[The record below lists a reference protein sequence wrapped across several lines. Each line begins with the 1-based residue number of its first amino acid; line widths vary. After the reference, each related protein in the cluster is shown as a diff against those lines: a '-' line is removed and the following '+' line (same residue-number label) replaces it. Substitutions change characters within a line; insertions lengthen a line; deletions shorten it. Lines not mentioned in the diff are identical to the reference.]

1 MLAND
6 KTMILWIGMVMMKEN
21 KKVKVPV
28 YVADWFEIVKVY
40 SLSDIYNTICDNM
53 DSSLRSSAYN
63 MSEYNMSL
71 ILHWV
76 DNLQEDLMVTL
87 VNMKQFGYNVED
99 RDKKFI
105 IYDYYEDMYIEPND
119 DISENIHSALVFD
132 TKKDIEKYLRDRY
145 RAVEI
150 YVK

>member
-1 MLAND
+1 MNNNLESL
-6 KTMILWIGMVMMKEN
+6 KPT
-21 KKVKVPV
+21 VPA

>member
-1 MLAND
+1 MN
-6 KTMILWIGMVMMKEN
+6 N
-21 KKVKVPV
+21 KLESLKPTVPQ
-28 YVADWFEIVKVY
+28 YVADWFEIAKVY
-40 SLSDIYNTICDNM
+40 SLSDIYSMICEDL
-53 DSSLRSSAYN
+53 DSSLRYSAYN

>member
-1 MLAND
+1 
-6 KTMILWIGMVMMKEN
+6 MKMDNLESL
-21 KKVKVPV
+21 KPTVPA

-40 SLSDIYNTICDNM
+40 GVSDMYNLICEDL
-53 DSSLRSSAYN
+53 DSSLRSYAYN
-63 MSEYNMSL
+63 ISEYNMSL
-71 ILHWV
+71 ILHLV
-76 DNLQEDLMVTL
+76 DNLEEDLMVTL

-99 RDKKFI
+99 KEKKFI

-119 DISENIHSALVFD
+119 DISENMHSAKLFD
-132 TKKDIEKYLRDRY
+132 SKKDIEKYLRDRY